1 MTNRLYKEDDTKQ
14 RWIPNMVWV
23 QDGYWQP
30 DPVDPEDGLD
40 TGPVIPTDPIDTND
54 PVPQYGQLCTSDGSE
69 LGVIP
74 DGYVLHVTVIYPDA
88 TISDPYPQPVVFSC
102 WGPP

>member
-14 RWIPNMVWV
+14 RWIPNLVWV

-30 DPVDPEDGLD
+30 DPV
-40 TGPVIPTDPIDTND
+40 VIPNDPIEVPNDPIDND
-54 PVPQYGQLCTSDGSE
+54 EQIPNYGQLCTVDGSV
-69 LGVIP
+69 LGIIP
-74 DGYVLHVTVIYPDA
+74 EGYVQHVTVIEVEPTVNNPD
-88 TISDPYPQPVVFSC
+88 PLPVVFSC